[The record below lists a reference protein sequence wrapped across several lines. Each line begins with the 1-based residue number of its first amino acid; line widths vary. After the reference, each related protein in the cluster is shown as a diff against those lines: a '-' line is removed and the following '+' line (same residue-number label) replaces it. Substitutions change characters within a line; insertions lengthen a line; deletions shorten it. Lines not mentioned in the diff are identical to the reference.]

1 MKLAYRIVTPI
12 LAVGAVV
19 LGFFL
24 KLFTFVVG
32 SSDDQINN
40 LVNAVSSL
48 FSGINTTYEYSAFEI
63 IKMIIAGPAKE
74 DAETTFA
81 EVAAP
86 IMSDIIAFA
95 VLFSIMLLIMLAV
108 AVLAAL
114 ANSRKKRIAVILTCA
129 GGLVVSL
136 ACIIVSN
143 SAFTKIIN
151 GDVNLTELV
160 NLVSD
165 NVLATLATAI
175 VSVTSATLSAGFYA
189 VFGIFILIIIWT
201 IFSNFLIKNPIQ
213 KSKSYKRKNVKRTVI
228 KPQSDGKKAK
238 S

>member
-12 LAVGAVV
+12 LAAGAVA
-19 LGFFL
+19 LGIFL

-32 SSDDQINN
+32 STDDQINS

-48 FSGINTTYEYSAFEI
+48 FNGVNTTYEYSAFEI
-63 IKMIIAGPAKE
+63 IKMIAAGPVKE

-86 IMSDIIAFA
+86 IMSDIITFA
-95 VLFSIMLLIMLAV
+95 VLFCIMLLIMV
-108 AVLAAL
+108 AVGVIASL
-114 ANSRKKRIAVILTCA
+114 ANSKKKRLAVIFTSIA
-129 GGLVVSL
+129 GLVVSF

-143 SAFTKIIN
+143 HAFSKIIA
-151 GDVNLTELV
+151 GEVNLTELV
-160 NLVSD
+160 SLISD
-165 NVLATLATAI
+165 NVLATLATVI

-201 IFSNFLIKNPIQ
+201 ILANYIIKNPIE
-213 KSKSYKRKNVKRTVI
+213 KSKNYKRKNVKRTII
-228 KPQSDGKKAK
+228 KP
-238 S
+238 

>member
-1 MKLAYRIVTPI
+1 MKLAYRIATPI

-32 SSDDQINN
+32 STDEQINN

-48 FSGINTTYEYSAFEI
+48 FNGIHTTYEYSAFEI
-63 IKMIIAGPAKE
+63 IKMIISGPANE
-74 DAETTFA
+74 SAEKSFT

-95 VLFSIMLLIMLAV
+95 VLFCIMLLVMLAV
-108 AVLAAL
+108 GVLAAL
-114 ANSRKKRIAVILTCA
+114 ANSKKKRITVIIVSA
-129 GGLVVSL
+129 AGLVVSL

-143 SAFTKIIN
+143 SAFAKIIA

-160 NLVSD
+160 SLLSD
-165 NVLATLATAI
+165 NALAALATAI

-213 KSKSYKRKNVKRTVI
+213 KNKSYKRKNVKRTVI
-228 KPQSDGKKAK
+228 KP
-238 S
+238 

>member
-1 MKLAYRIVTPI
+1 MKLAYRIATPI
-12 LAVGAVV
+12 LAAAAVV

-32 SSDDQINN
+32 STDEQINN
-40 LVNAVSSL
+40 LVNAVTSL
-48 FSGINTTYEYSAFEI
+48 FNGIHTTYEYSAFEI
-63 IKMIIAGPAKE
+63 IKMIISGPANE
-74 DAETTFA
+74 SAEKSFT

-95 VLFSIMLLIMLAV
+95 VLFCIMLLVMVAV
-108 AVLAAL
+108 GVLAAL
-114 ANSRKKRIAVILTCA
+114 ANSKKKRITVIIVSA
-129 GGLVVSL
+129 AGLVVSL

-143 SAFTKIIN
+143 SAFAKIIN

-160 NLVSD
+160 SLLSD
-165 NVLATLATAI
+165 NALAALATAI

-213 KSKSYKRKNVKRTVI
+213 KNKSYKRKNVKRTVI
-228 KPQSDGKKAK
+228 KP
-238 S
+238 

>member
-12 LAVGAVV
+12 LAAGAVV

-32 SSDDQINN
+32 STDEQINN

-48 FSGINTTYEYSAFEI
+48 FNGIHTTYEYSAFEI
-63 IKMIIAGPAKE
+63 IKMIISGPANE
-74 DAETTFA
+74 SAEKSFT

-95 VLFSIMLLIMLAV
+95 VLFCIMLLVMVAV
-108 AVLAAL
+108 GVLAAL
-114 ANSRKKRIAVILTCA
+114 ANSKKKRITVIIVSA
-129 GGLVVSL
+129 AGLVVSL

-143 SAFTKIIN
+143 SAFAKIIN

-160 NLVSD
+160 SLLSD
-165 NVLATLATAI
+165 NALAALATAI

-189 VFGIFILIIIWT
+189 VFGIFILIILWT

-213 KSKSYKRKNVKRTVI
+213 KNKSYKRKNVKRTVI
-228 KPQSDGKKAK
+228 KP
-238 S
+238 

>member
-1 MKLAYRIVTPI
+1 MKLAYRIATPI

-32 SSDDQINN
+32 STDEQINN

-48 FSGINTTYEYSAFEI
+48 FNGIHTTYEYSAFEI
-63 IKMIIAGPAKE
+63 IKMIISGPANE
-74 DAETTFA
+74 SAEKSFT

-95 VLFSIMLLIMLAV
+95 VLFCIMLLVMLAV
-108 AVLAAL
+108 GVLAAL
-114 ANSRKKRIAVILTCA
+114 ANSKKKRITVIIVSA
-129 GGLVVSL
+129 AGLVVSL

-143 SAFTKIIN
+143 SAFAKIIA

-160 NLVSD
+160 SLLSD
-165 NVLATLATAI
+165 NALAALATAI

-189 VFGIFILIIIWT
+189 VFGIFILIILWT

-213 KSKSYKRKNVKRTVI
+213 KNKSYKRKNVKRTVI
-228 KPQSDGKKAK
+228 KP
-238 S
+238 

>member
-1 MKLAYRIVTPI
+1 MKLAYRITTPI
-12 LAVGAVV
+12 LAAGAVV

-32 SSDDQINN
+32 STDEQINN

-48 FSGINTTYEYSAFEI
+48 FNGIHTTYEYSAFEI
-63 IKMIIAGPAKE
+63 IKMIISGPANE
-74 DAETTFA
+74 SAEKSFA

-95 VLFSIMLLIMLAV
+95 VLFCIMLLVMVAV
-108 AVLAAL
+108 GVLAAL
-114 ANSRKKRIAVILTCA
+114 ANSKKKRITVIIVSA
-129 GGLVVSL
+129 AGLVVSL

-143 SAFTKIIN
+143 SAFAKIIN

-160 NLVSD
+160 SLLSD
-165 NVLATLATAI
+165 NALAALATAI

-189 VFGIFILIIIWT
+189 VFGIFILIILWT

-213 KSKSYKRKNVKRTVI
+213 KNKSYKRKNVKRTVI
-228 KPQSDGKKAK
+228 KP
-238 S
+238 

>member
-32 SSDDQINN
+32 STDEQINN

-48 FSGINTTYEYSAFEI
+48 FNGIHTTYEYSAFEI
-63 IKMIIAGPAKE
+63 IKMIISGPANE
-74 DAETTFA
+74 SAEKSFT

-95 VLFSIMLLIMLAV
+95 VLFCIMLLVMLAV
-108 AVLAAL
+108 GVLAAL
-114 ANSRKKRIAVILTCA
+114 ANSKKKRITVIIVSAV
-129 GGLVVSL
+129 GLVVSL

-143 SAFTKIIN
+143 NAFSKIIA

-160 NLVSD
+160 SLLSD
-165 NVLATLATAI
+165 NALAALATAI

-213 KSKSYKRKNVKRTVI
+213 KNKSYKRKNVKRTVI
-228 KPQSDGKKAK
+228 KP
-238 S
+238 

>member
-1 MKLAYRIVTPI
+1 MKLAYRIITPI
-12 LAVGAVV
+12 LAVGAVA

-32 SSDDQINN
+32 STDDQINS

-63 IKMIIAGPAKE
+63 IKMVMAGPVKE
-74 DAETTFA
+74 DAETSFS

-108 AVLAAL
+108 AVLSAL
-114 ANSRKKRIAVILTCA
+114 ANSKKKRIAVICTCA
-129 GGLVVSL
+129 CGLAVSL
-136 ACIIVSN
+136 ACIVVSN
-143 SAFTKIIN
+143 NAFAKIIA

-160 NLVSD
+160 SLISD
-165 NVLATLATAI
+165 NVLATLATVI

-213 KSKSYKRKNVKRTVI
+213 KSKTYKRKNVKRTVI
-228 KPQSDGKKAK
+228 KP
-238 S
+238 

>member
-1 MKLAYRIVTPI
+1 MKLAYRIATPI

-32 SSDDQINN
+32 STDEQINN

-48 FSGINTTYEYSAFEI
+48 FNGIHTTYEYSAFEI
-63 IKMIIAGPAKE
+63 IKMIISGPANE
-74 DAETTFA
+74 SAEKSFT

-95 VLFSIMLLIMLAV
+95 VLFCIMLLVMLAV
-108 AVLAAL
+108 GVLAAL
-114 ANSRKKRIAVILTCA
+114 ANSKKKRITVIIVSTA
-129 GGLVVSL
+129 GLVVSL

-143 SAFTKIIN
+143 SAFAKIIA

-160 NLVSD
+160 SLLSD
-165 NVLATLATAI
+165 NALAALATAI

-213 KSKSYKRKNVKRTVI
+213 KNKSYKRKNVKRTVI
-228 KPQSDGKKAK
+228 KP
-238 S
+238 

>member
-1 MKLAYRIVTPI
+1 MKLAYRITTPI
-12 LAVGAVV
+12 LAAGAVV

-32 SSDDQINN
+32 STDEQINN

-48 FSGINTTYEYSAFEI
+48 FNGIHTTYEYSAFEI
-63 IKMIIAGPAKE
+63 IKMIISGPANE
-74 DAETTFA
+74 SAEKSFA

-95 VLFSIMLLIMLAV
+95 VLFCIMLLVMVAV
-108 AVLAAL
+108 GVLAAL
-114 ANSRKKRIAVILTCA
+114 ANSKKKRITVIIVSA
-129 GGLVVSL
+129 AGLVVSL

-143 SAFTKIIN
+143 SAFAKIIN

-160 NLVSD
+160 SLLSD
-165 NVLATLATAI
+165 NALAALATAI

-189 VFGIFILIIIWT
+189 VFGIFILIILWT
-201 IFSNFLIKNPIQ
+201 IFSDFLIKNPIQ
-213 KSKSYKRKNVKRTVI
+213 KNKSYKRKNVKRTVI
-228 KPQSDGKKAK
+228 KP
-238 S
+238 

>member
-12 LAVGAVV
+12 LAVGAVA

-32 SSDDQINN
+32 STDEQINN
-40 LVNAVSSL
+40 LVNAVTSL
-48 FSGINTTYEYSAFEI
+48 FNGINTTFEYSAFEI
-63 IKMIIAGPAKE
+63 IKMIAAGPANQS
-74 DAETTFA
+74 AEKSFA

-86 IMSDIIAFA
+86 VMSDIIAFA
-95 VLFSIMLLIMLAV
+95 VLFCIMLLIMLAV
-108 AVLAAL
+108 AVLASL
-114 ANSRKKRIAVILTCA
+114 ANSKKKRISVIIASAV
-129 GGLVVSL
+129 GLVFSL

-143 SAFTKIIN
+143 SAFAKIIA

-160 NLVSD
+160 SLLSD
-165 NVLATLATAI
+165 NALAALATAI

-213 KSKSYKRKNVKRTVI
+213 KNKSYKRKNVKRTVI
-228 KPQSDGKKAK
+228 KP
-238 S
+238 

>member
-32 SSDDQINN
+32 STDEQINN

-48 FSGINTTYEYSAFEI
+48 FNGIHTTYEYSAFEI
-63 IKMIIAGPAKE
+63 IKMIISGPANE
-74 DAETTFA
+74 SAEKSFT

-95 VLFSIMLLIMLAV
+95 VLFCIMLLVMLAV
-108 AVLAAL
+108 GVLAAL
-114 ANSRKKRIAVILTCA
+114 ANSKKKRITVIIVSA
-129 GGLVVSL
+129 AGLVVSL

-143 SAFTKIIN
+143 NAFAKIIA

-160 NLVSD
+160 SLLSD
-165 NVLATLATAI
+165 NALAALATAI

-213 KSKSYKRKNVKRTVI
+213 KNKSYKRKNVKRTVI
-228 KPQSDGKKAK
+228 KP
-238 S
+238 

>member
-12 LAVGAVV
+12 LAVGAVA

-32 SSDDQINN
+32 STDEQINN
-40 LVNAVSSL
+40 LVNAVTSL
-48 FSGINTTYEYSAFEI
+48 FNGINTTFEYSAFEI
-63 IKMIIAGPAKE
+63 IKMIAAGPANQS
-74 DAETTFA
+74 AEKSFA

-86 IMSDIIAFA
+86 VMSDIIAFA
-95 VLFSIMLLIMLAV
+95 VLFCIMLLIMIAV
-108 AVLAAL
+108 AVLASL
-114 ANSRKKRIAVILTCA
+114 ANSKKKRISVIIASAV
-129 GGLVVSL
+129 GLVFSL

-143 SAFTKIIN
+143 SAFAKIIA

-160 NLVSD
+160 SLLSD
-165 NVLATLATAI
+165 NALAALATAI

-213 KSKSYKRKNVKRTVI
+213 KNKSYKRKNVKRTVI
-228 KPQSDGKKAK
+228 KP
-238 S
+238 

>member
-12 LAVGAVV
+12 LAVAAVV

-32 SSDDQINN
+32 STDDQINN

-48 FSGINTTYEYSAFEI
+48 FNGIHTTYEYSAFEI
-63 IKMIIAGPAKE
+63 IKMVIAGPVKE
-74 DAETTFA
+74 DAEKSFS

-95 VLFSIMLLIMLAV
+95 VLFSIVLLIMLAV
-108 AVLAAL
+108 AVLASL
-114 ANSRKKRIAVILTCA
+114 ANSKKKRIAVICTSA

-143 SAFTKIIN
+143 GAFAKIIA

-160 NLVSD
+160 SLVSD

>member
-12 LAVGAVV
+12 LAVGAVA

-32 SSDDQINN
+32 STDEQINN
-40 LVNAVSSL
+40 LVNAVTSL
-48 FSGINTTYEYSAFEI
+48 FNGIHTTYEYSAFEI
-63 IKMIIAGPAKE
+63 IKMIAAGPVNE
-74 DAETTFA
+74 NAEKSFS

-95 VLFSIMLLIMLAV
+95 VLFCIMLLVMLAV
-108 AVLAAL
+108 GVLAGL
-114 ANSRKKRIAVILTCA
+114 ANSKKKRITVIIVSAA
-129 GGLVVSL
+129 GLAVSL

-143 SAFTKIIN
+143 SAFAKIIN

-160 NLVSD
+160 SLLSD
-165 NVLATLATAI
+165 NALATLATAI

-189 VFGIFILIIIWT
+189 VFGIFILIILWT

-213 KSKSYKRKNVKRTVI
+213 KNKSYKRKNVKRTVI
-228 KPQSDGKKAK
+228 KP
-238 S
+238 

>member
-12 LAVGAVV
+12 LAAGAVV

-32 SSDDQINN
+32 STDEQINN

-48 FSGINTTYEYSAFEI
+48 FNGIHTTYEYSAFEI
-63 IKMIIAGPAKE
+63 IKMIISGPANE
-74 DAETTFA
+74 SAEKSFA

-95 VLFSIMLLIMLAV
+95 VLFCIMLLVMVAV
-108 AVLAAL
+108 GVLAAL
-114 ANSRKKRIAVILTCA
+114 ANSKKKRITVIIVSA
-129 GGLVVSL
+129 AGLVVSL

-143 SAFTKIIN
+143 SAFSKIIA

-160 NLVSD
+160 SLLSD
-165 NVLATLATAI
+165 NALAALATAI

-189 VFGIFILIIIWT
+189 VFGIFILIILWT

-213 KSKSYKRKNVKRTVI
+213 KNKSYKRKNVKRTVI
-228 KPQSDGKKAK
+228 KP
-238 S
+238 

>member
-1 MKLAYRIVTPI
+1 MKLAYRIATPI

-32 SSDDQINN
+32 STDEQINN

-48 FSGINTTYEYSAFEI
+48 FNGIHTTYEYSAFEI
-63 IKMIIAGPAKE
+63 IKMLISGPANE
-74 DAETTFA
+74 SAEKSFT

-95 VLFSIMLLIMLAV
+95 VLFCIMLLVMLAV
-108 AVLAAL
+108 GVLAAL
-114 ANSRKKRIAVILTCA
+114 ANSKKKRITVIIVSA
-129 GGLVVSL
+129 AGLVVSL

-143 SAFTKIIN
+143 SAFAKIIA

-160 NLVSD
+160 SLLSD
-165 NVLATLATAI
+165 NALAALATAI

-213 KSKSYKRKNVKRTVI
+213 KNKSYKRKNVKRTVI
-228 KPQSDGKKAK
+228 KP
-238 S
+238 

>member
-32 SSDDQINN
+32 STDDQINN

-48 FSGINTTYEYSAFEI
+48 FNGIHTTYEYSAFEI

-95 VLFSIMLLIMLAV
+95 VLFCIMLLIMLAV

-114 ANSRKKRIAVILTCA
+114 ANSKKKRLAVILTCA

-136 ACIIVSN
+136 ASIIVSN

-189 VFGIFILIIIWT
+189 VFGIFLLIIIWT

-213 KSKSYKRKNVKRTVI
+213 KSKAYKRKNVKRTVI
-228 KPQSDGKKAK
+228 KPEKKA
-238 S
+238 

>member
-1 MKLAYRIVTPI
+1 MKLAYRIATPI

-32 SSDDQINN
+32 STDEQINN

-48 FSGINTTYEYSAFEI
+48 FNGIHTTYEYSAFEI
-63 IKMIIAGPAKE
+63 IKMIISGPANE
-74 DAETTFA
+74 SAEKSFT

-95 VLFSIMLLIMLAV
+95 VLFCIMLLVMLAV
-108 AVLAAL
+108 GVLAAL
-114 ANSRKKRIAVILTCA
+114 ANSKKKRITVIIVSA
-129 GGLVVSL
+129 AGLVDSL

-143 SAFTKIIN
+143 SAFAKIIA

-160 NLVSD
+160 SLLSD
-165 NVLATLATAI
+165 NALAALATAI

-213 KSKSYKRKNVKRTVI
+213 KNKSYKRKNVKRTVI
-228 KPQSDGKKAK
+228 KP
-238 S
+238 

>member
-32 SSDDQINN
+32 STDEQINN

-48 FSGINTTYEYSAFEI
+48 FNGIHTTYEYSAFEI
-63 IKMIIAGPAKE
+63 IKMLISGPANE
-74 DAETTFA
+74 SAEKSFT

-95 VLFSIMLLIMLAV
+95 VLFCIMLLVMLAV
-108 AVLAAL
+108 GVLAAL
-114 ANSRKKRIAVILTCA
+114 ANSKKKRITVIIVSA
-129 GGLVVSL
+129 AGLVVSL

-143 SAFTKIIN
+143 SAFAKIIA

-160 NLVSD
+160 SLLSD
-165 NVLATLATAI
+165 NALAALATAI

-213 KSKSYKRKNVKRTVI
+213 KNKSYKRKNVKRTVI
-228 KPQSDGKKAK
+228 KP
-238 S
+238 

>member
-1 MKLAYRIVTPI
+1 MKLAYRIATPI
-12 LAVGAVV
+12 LAAAAVV

-32 SSDDQINN
+32 STDEQINN
-40 LVNAVSSL
+40 LVNAVTSL
-48 FSGINTTYEYSAFEI
+48 FNGIHTTYEYSAFEI
-63 IKMIIAGPAKE
+63 IKMIISGPANE
-74 DAETTFA
+74 SAEKSFT

-95 VLFSIMLLIMLAV
+95 VLFCIMLLVMVAV
-108 AVLAAL
+108 GVLAAL
-114 ANSRKKRIAVILTCA
+114 ANSKKKRVTVIIVSA
-129 GGLVVSL
+129 AGLVVSL

-143 SAFTKIIN
+143 SAFSKIIA

-160 NLVSD
+160 SLLSD
-165 NVLATLATAI
+165 NALAALATAI

-213 KSKSYKRKNVKRTVI
+213 KNKSYKRKNVKRTVI
-228 KPQSDGKKAK
+228 KP
-238 S
+238 

>member
-12 LAVGAVV
+12 LAVAAVV

-32 SSDDQINN
+32 STDDQINN

-48 FSGINTTYEYSAFEI
+48 FNGIHTTYEYSAFEV
-63 IKMIIAGPAKE
+63 IKMVIAGPVKE
-74 DAETTFA
+74 DAEKSFS

-95 VLFSIMLLIMLAV
+95 VLFSVMLLIMLAV
-108 AVLAAL
+108 AVLASL
-114 ANSRKKRIAVILTCA
+114 ANSRKKRIAVICTCA

-143 SAFTKIIN
+143 GAFAKIIA

-160 NLVSD
+160 SLVSD

-228 KPQSDGKKAK
+228 KP
-238 S
+238 

>member
-12 LAVGAVV
+12 LAVGAVA

-32 SSDDQINN
+32 STDEQINN
-40 LVNAVSSL
+40 LVNAVTSL
-48 FSGINTTYEYSAFEI
+48 FNGINTTFEYSAVEI
-63 IKMIIAGPAKE
+63 IKMIAAGPANQS
-74 DAETTFA
+74 AEKSFA

-86 IMSDIIAFA
+86 VMSDIIAFA
-95 VLFSIMLLIMLAV
+95 VLFCIMLLIMIAV
-108 AVLAAL
+108 AVLASL
-114 ANSRKKRIAVILTCA
+114 ANSKKKRISVIIASAV
-129 GGLVVSL
+129 GLVFSL

-143 SAFTKIIN
+143 SAFAKIIA

-160 NLVSD
+160 SLLSD
-165 NVLATLATAI
+165 NALAALATAI

-213 KSKSYKRKNVKRTVI
+213 KNKSYKRKNVKRTVI
-228 KPQSDGKKAK
+228 KP
-238 S
+238 

>member
-32 SSDDQINN
+32 STDEQINN

-48 FSGINTTYEYSAFEI
+48 FNGIHTTYEYSAFEI
-63 IKMIIAGPAKE
+63 IKMIISGPANE
-74 DAETTFA
+74 SAEKSFT

-95 VLFSIMLLIMLAV
+95 VLFCMMLLVMLAV
-108 AVLAAL
+108 GVLAAL
-114 ANSRKKRIAVILTCA
+114 ANSKKKRITVIIVSA
-129 GGLVVSL
+129 AGLVVSL
-136 ACIIVSN
+136 ACIIVYN
-143 SAFTKIIN
+143 SAFAKIIA

-160 NLVSD
+160 SLRSD
-165 NVLATLATAI
+165 NALAALATAI

-213 KSKSYKRKNVKRTVI
+213 KNKSYKRKNVKRTVI
-228 KPQSDGKKAK
+228 KP
-238 S
+238 

>member
-1 MKLAYRIVTPI
+1 MKLAYRITTPI
-12 LAVGAVV
+12 LAAGAAV

-32 SSDDQINN
+32 STDEQINN

-48 FSGINTTYEYSAFEI
+48 FNGIHTTYEYSAFEI
-63 IKMIIAGPAKE
+63 IKMIISGPANE
-74 DAETTFA
+74 TAEKSFA

-95 VLFSIMLLIMLAV
+95 VLFCIMLLVMVAV
-108 AVLAAL
+108 GVLAAL
-114 ANSRKKRIAVILTCA
+114 ANSKKKRITVIIVSA
-129 GGLVVSL
+129 AGLVVSL

-143 SAFTKIIN
+143 SAFAKIIN

-160 NLVSD
+160 SLLSD
-165 NVLATLATAI
+165 NALAALATAI

-189 VFGIFILIIIWT
+189 VFGIFILIILWT

-213 KSKSYKRKNVKRTVI
+213 KNKSYKRKNVKRTVI
-228 KPQSDGKKAK
+228 KP
-238 S
+238 

>member
-12 LAVGAVV
+12 LAAGAVV

-32 SSDDQINN
+32 STDEQINN

-48 FSGINTTYEYSAFEI
+48 FNGIHTTYEYSAFEI
-63 IKMIIAGPAKE
+63 IKMIISGPANE
-74 DAETTFA
+74 TAEKSFA

-95 VLFSIMLLIMLAV
+95 VLFCIMLLVMVAV
-108 AVLAAL
+108 GVLAAL
-114 ANSRKKRIAVILTCA
+114 ANSKKKRITVIIVSA
-129 GGLVVSL
+129 AGLVVSL

-143 SAFTKIIN
+143 SAFAKIIN

-160 NLVSD
+160 SLLSD
-165 NVLATLATAI
+165 NALAALATAI

-189 VFGIFILIIIWT
+189 VFGIFILIILWT

-213 KSKSYKRKNVKRTVI
+213 KNKSYKRKNVKRTVI
-228 KPQSDGKKAK
+228 KP
-238 S
+238 

>member
-1 MKLAYRIVTPI
+1 MKLAYRIATPI
-12 LAVGAVV
+12 LALGAVA

-32 SSDDQINN
+32 STDDQINS

-48 FSGINTTYEYSAFEI
+48 FNGIHTTYEYSAFEI
-63 IKMIIAGPAKE
+63 IKMLIAGPVKE
-74 DAETTFA
+74 DAEKSFS
-81 EVAAP
+81 EIAAP

-114 ANSRKKRIAVILTCA
+114 ANSKKKRIAVICTCA
-129 GGLVVSL
+129 GGLAVSL
-136 ACIIVSN
+136 ACIVVSN
-143 SAFTKIIN
+143 SAFSKIIA
-151 GDVNLTELV
+151 GEVNLTELV
-160 NLVSD
+160 SLISD

-189 VFGIFILIIIWT
+189 VFGFFILIIIWT
-201 IFSNFLIKNPIQ
+201 ILSNFVIKNPIQ

-228 KPQSDGKKAK
+228 KPEKKA
-238 S
+238 

>member
-12 LAVGAVV
+12 LAAGAVV

-32 SSDDQINN
+32 STDEQINN

-48 FSGINTTYEYSAFEI
+48 FNGIHTTYEYSAFEI
-63 IKMIIAGPAKE
+63 IKMIISGPANE
-74 DAETTFA
+74 SAEKSFA

-95 VLFSIMLLIMLAV
+95 VLFCIMLLVMVAV
-108 AVLAAL
+108 GVLAAL
-114 ANSRKKRIAVILTCA
+114 ANSKKKRITVIIVSA
-129 GGLVVSL
+129 AGLVVSL

-143 SAFTKIIN
+143 SAFAKIIN

-160 NLVSD
+160 SLLSD
-165 NVLATLATAI
+165 NALAALATAI

-189 VFGIFILIIIWT
+189 VFGIFILIILWT

-213 KSKSYKRKNVKRTVI
+213 KNKSYKRKNVKRTVI
-228 KPQSDGKKAK
+228 KP
-238 S
+238 

>member
-1 MKLAYRIVTPI
+1 MKLAYRIATPI
-12 LAVGAVV
+12 LAAAAVV

-32 SSDDQINN
+32 STDEQINN
-40 LVNAVSSL
+40 LVNAVTSL
-48 FSGINTTYEYSAFEI
+48 FNGIHTTYEYSAFEI
-63 IKMIIAGPAKE
+63 IKMIISGPANE
-74 DAETTFA
+74 SAEKSFT

-95 VLFSIMLLIMLAV
+95 VLFCIMLLVMVAV
-108 AVLAAL
+108 GVLAAL
-114 ANSRKKRIAVILTCA
+114 ANSKKKRITVIIVSAA
-129 GGLVVSL
+129 GLAVSL

-143 SAFTKIIN
+143 SAFSKIIA

-160 NLVSD
+160 SLLSD
-165 NVLATLATAI
+165 NALAALATAI

-213 KSKSYKRKNVKRTVI
+213 KNKSYKRKNVKRTVI
-228 KPQSDGKKAK
+228 KP
-238 S
+238 

>member
-12 LAVGAVV
+12 LAAGAVV

-32 SSDDQINN
+32 STDEQINN

-48 FSGINTTYEYSAFEI
+48 FNGIHKTYEYSAFEI
-63 IKMIIAGPAKE
+63 IKMIISGPANE
-74 DAETTFA
+74 SAEKSFA

-95 VLFSIMLLIMLAV
+95 VLFCIMLLVMVAV
-108 AVLAAL
+108 GVLAAL
-114 ANSRKKRIAVILTCA
+114 ANSKKKRITVIIVSA
-129 GGLVVSL
+129 AGLVVSL

-143 SAFTKIIN
+143 SAFAKIIN

-160 NLVSD
+160 SLLSD
-165 NVLATLATAI
+165 NALAALATAI

-189 VFGIFILIIIWT
+189 VFGIFILIILWT

-213 KSKSYKRKNVKRTVI
+213 KNKSYKRKNVKRTVI
-228 KPQSDGKKAK
+228 KP
-238 S
+238 

>member
-12 LAVGAVV
+12 LAAGAVV

-32 SSDDQINN
+32 STDEQINN

-48 FSGINTTYEYSAFEI
+48 FNGIHTTYEYSAFEI
-63 IKMIIAGPAKE
+63 IKMIISGPANE
-74 DAETTFA
+74 SAEKSFA

-95 VLFSIMLLIMLAV
+95 VLFCIMLLVMVAV
-108 AVLAAL
+108 GVLAAL
-114 ANSRKKRIAVILTCA
+114 ANSKKKRITVIIVSA
-129 GGLVVSL
+129 AGLVVSL

-143 SAFTKIIN
+143 SAFAKIIN

-160 NLVSD
+160 SLLSD
-165 NVLATLATAI
+165 NALAALATAI

-213 KSKSYKRKNVKRTVI
+213 KNKSYKRKNVKRTVI
-228 KPQSDGKKAK
+228 KP
-238 S
+238 

>member
-12 LAVGAVV
+12 LAAGAVV

-32 SSDDQINN
+32 STDEQINN

-48 FSGINTTYEYSAFEI
+48 FNGIHTTYEYSAFEI
-63 IKMIIAGPAKE
+63 IKMIISGPANE
-74 DAETTFA
+74 TAEKSFA

-95 VLFSIMLLIMLAV
+95 VLFCIMLLVMVAV
-108 AVLAAL
+108 GVLAAL
-114 ANSRKKRIAVILTCA
+114 ANSKKKRITVIIVSA
-129 GGLVVSL
+129 AGLVVSL

-143 SAFTKIIN
+143 SAFAKIIN

-160 NLVSD
+160 SLLSD
-165 NVLATLATAI
+165 NALAALATAI

-189 VFGIFILIIIWT
+189 VFGIFILIILCT

-213 KSKSYKRKNVKRTVI
+213 KNKSYKRKNVKRTVI
-228 KPQSDGKKAK
+228 KP
-238 S
+238 

>member
-32 SSDDQINN
+32 STDEQINN

-48 FSGINTTYEYSAFEI
+48 FNGIHTTYEYSAFEI
-63 IKMIIAGPAKE
+63 IKMIISGPANE
-74 DAETTFA
+74 SAEKSFT

-95 VLFSIMLLIMLAV
+95 VLFCIMLLVMLAV
-108 AVLAAL
+108 GVLAAL
-114 ANSRKKRIAVILTCA
+114 ANSKKKRITVIIVSA
-129 GGLVVSL
+129 AGLVVSL

-143 SAFTKIIN
+143 SAFAKIIA

-160 NLVSD
+160 SLLSD
-165 NVLATLATAI
+165 NALAALATAI

-189 VFGIFILIIIWT
+189 VFGIFILIILWT

-213 KSKSYKRKNVKRTVI
+213 KNKSYKRKNVKRTVI
-228 KPQSDGKKAK
+228 KP
-238 S
+238 

>member
-1 MKLAYRIVTPI
+1 MKLAYRITTPI
-12 LAVGAVV
+12 LAAGAVV

-32 SSDDQINN
+32 STDEQINN

-48 FSGINTTYEYSAFEI
+48 FNGIHTTYEYSAFEI
-63 IKMIIAGPAKE
+63 IKMIISGPANE
-74 DAETTFA
+74 TAEKSFA

-95 VLFSIMLLIMLAV
+95 VLFCIMLLVMVAV
-108 AVLAAL
+108 GVLAAL
-114 ANSRKKRIAVILTCA
+114 ANSKKKRITVIIVSA
-129 GGLVVSL
+129 AGLVVSL

-143 SAFTKIIN
+143 SAFAKIIN

-160 NLVSD
+160 SLLSD
-165 NVLATLATAI
+165 NALAALATAI

-189 VFGIFILIIIWT
+189 VFGIFILIILWT

-213 KSKSYKRKNVKRTVI
+213 KNKSYKRKNVKRTVI
-228 KPQSDGKKAK
+228 KP
-238 S
+238 

>member
-1 MKLAYRIVTPI
+1 MKLVYRIVTPI
-12 LAVGAVV
+12 LAVGAVA

-24 KLFTFVVG
+24 KLFTFVIG
-32 SSDDQINN
+32 SADEQINN
-40 LVNAVSSL
+40 LVSAVSSL
-48 FSGINTTYEYSAFEI
+48 FNGINTTYEYSAFEI
-63 IKMIIAGPAKE
+63 IKMVLGGPANP
-74 DAETTFA
+74 DATKTFP

-114 ANSRKKRIAVILTCA
+114 ANSKKKRIAVILTCA
-129 GGLVVSL
+129 GGLAVSL
-136 ACIIVSN
+136 ACIVVSN
-143 SAFTKIIN
+143 NAFAKIIA

-160 NLVSD
+160 SVLSE
-165 NVLATLATAI
+165 NVLATIASAI

-189 VFGIFILIIIWT
+189 VFGFFILIIIWT

-213 KSKSYKRKNVKRTVI
+213 KSKTYKRKNVKRTVI
-228 KPQSDGKKAK
+228 KP
-238 S
+238 